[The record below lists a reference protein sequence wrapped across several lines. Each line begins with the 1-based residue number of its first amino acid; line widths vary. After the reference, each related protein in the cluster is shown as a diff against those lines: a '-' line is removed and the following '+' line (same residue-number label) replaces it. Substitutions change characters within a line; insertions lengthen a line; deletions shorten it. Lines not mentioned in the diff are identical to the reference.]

1 VAEGTVYSVT
11 SKEKLMTTSQT
22 TKAPPASL
30 TGDAMQAARYY
41 LGNRRAL
48 LIVAL
53 LAIAGGAA
61 LNWSWLVAAGIAPV
75 LLTALPC
82 LVMCGLGLCMHK
94 MSGGSCTSLPAQ
106 VQNAE
111 PTAQPFS
118 STQPPAPAVGL
129 LAGVSSCCGT
139 VAGAKPAAEP
149 QKSQILDER
158 RIPHA

>member
-1 VAEGTVYSVT
+1 MARRLRSTRRAEGAVYSMT

-22 TKAPPASL
+22 TRAPATSL

-82 LVMCGLGLCMHK
+82 LVICGFGLCMHK
-94 MSGGSCTSLPAQ
+94 MSGGLCASQLARSQ
-106 VQNAE
+106 KAE
-111 PTAQPFS
+111 PTAPPFI
-118 STQPPAPAVGL
+118 A
-129 LAGVSSCCGT
+129 
-139 VAGAKPAAEP
+139 
-149 QKSQILDER
+149 
-158 RIPHA
+158 

>member
-1 VAEGTVYSVT
+1 
-11 SKEKLMTTSQT
+11 MTTSQT

-82 LVMCGLGLCMHK
+82 LVICGLGLCMHK
-94 MSGGSCTSLPAQ
+94 MSGGSCASQPGQ

-111 PTAQPFS
+111 QTAQPFS
-118 STQPPAPAVGL
+118 SAQPPAAAPPAGL

-139 VAGAKPAAEP
+139 AAGAKPAAEP